1 MVRIMRKFNLLAL
14 LFLIISAVSCSNGN
28 SGSLTGAGATFPLPY
43 YNLMFKQYADSTG
56 IQVNYGG
63 IGSGGGI
70 RSLKDKIVEFAGSD
84 AFLSDE
90 EMADLGAEVIHV
102 PTCMGAVVMAYNIPG
117 VDSLKLSGEIIAG
130 IYSGEITKWN
140 DNRIAGLNDGV
151 KLPDLAIT
159 PVYRSDGSGTTFVFT
174 DSLTKVSESWSSSMG
189 RGKSLNWPCGLA
201 AKGNP
206 GVAGI
211 VAQTEGAI
219 GYVGSEYAFALDL
232 KMASVMNRCG
242 NFILPDTGAYRSVA
256 RLAPATLWQ
265 NHATASR
272 LFLGRT
278 QGRHHGPHDRRCE
291 RGGSVHHEFAR
302 HGVQES
308 GHDSHVSCC
317 HVQSE
322 LAADGVCPDIPAHR
336 GLGCGQDWQVAQETL
351 ETGTGTDR
359 RTAVADRGNTGW
371 PAGNQGL
378 QRREETGIPL

>member
-84 AFLSDE
+84 AYLSDE
-90 EMADLGAEVIHV
+90 EMADIGAEVIHV

-174 DSLTKVSESWSSSMG
+174 DYLTKVSESWSSSMG

-242 NFILPDTGAYRSVA
+242 NFILPDTGSISAAASGDIPSDMRTMITDSDSEDAYPISCFTWIIVYREQSYD
-256 RLAPATLWQ
+256 
-265 NHATASR
+265 
-272 LFLGRT
+272 GRT
-278 QGRHHGPHDRRCE
+278 KEQAAMLRDMLKWVLGTKAQALAKT
-291 RGGSVHHEFAR
+291 VHYAPVPEEAA
-302 HGVQES
+302 EKA
-308 GHDSHVSCC
+308 
-317 HVQSE
+317 
-322 LAADGVCPDIPAHR
+322 LALIDGITYE
-336 GLGCGQDWQVAQETL
+336 GQ
-351 ETGTGTDR
+351 
-359 RTAVADRGNTGW
+359 N
-371 PAGNQGL
+371 
-378 QRREETGIPL
+378 I